1 MKGPHFKLK
10 VLVQTIRERDEGGV
24 TRHASRSP
32 TLGLVG
38 PDDASARPA
47 GENEIRTNLETT
59 GLGDE
64 RQALFEVQPL
74 AFSAG

>member
-1 MKGPHFKLK
+1 MRRGL
-10 VLVQTIRERDEGGV
+10 R
-24 TRHASRSP
+24 
-32 TLGLVG
+32 LGLVG
-38 PDDASARPA
+38 SDHASARLA
-47 GENEIRTNLETT
+47 GENEIRTNLEITP